1 MARNKSIWGSL
12 DKYLLVLFLMLLCLG
27 LMTIYSSSYQIPNS
41 NVSEW
46 SNVFRKQLT
55 WVIISISLGILILNI
70 DGQFIKN
77 SSYIIYIIV
86 LLLLITVLFMEPIK
100 GARSW
105 FQFGGF
111 SIQPSE
117 LAKLSCSLVIA
128 KYLSGTNVKIQ
139 DYKTRFRVLILLVI
153 PAFLI
158 VLQPDPGTMLVFFAF
173 IFVMYREGLSGNIL
187 LFGFFAVI
195 IVVIAIFLKASETYT
210 SIFGLMISGN
220 YMFVGVLILLGAFI
234 YLIIKLFIMP
244 RYRKPRYKALIWS
257 LLMGVLINISINFVY
272 DNIFKE
278 RHRTRFKIM
287 FGIIEDRAG
296 DGYNMWQ
303 ALSSIG
309 SGSASG
315 KGYLKGTLS
324 NDQYKHVPE
333 QSTDFIFCSFAE
345 EWGFLGSLFFITL
358 YLALLIRMIIV
369 SERQRSKFTRVFGYC
384 TASILFF
391 HFMINIGMV
400 LGLAPVIG
408 IPLPF
413 FSKGGSS
420 ILTFSIFIFI
430 LLRLDAER
438 KEVLR

>member
-41 NVSEW
+41 NITEW

-55 WVIISISLGILILNI
+55 WVIISISIGLLILNI

-77 SSYIIYIIV
+77 ISYIVYIIV

-105 FQFGGF
+105 FQLGGF

-117 LAKLSCSLVIA
+117 LAKLSCTLVIA
-128 KYLSGTNVKIQ
+128 KYLSGTNVKIK
-139 DYKTRFRVLILLVI
+139 DFKTRFRVLILLVI

-187 LFGFFAVI
+187 LFGFFAVV

-220 YMFVGVLILLGAFI
+220 YMFIGALILLGTFV
-234 YLIIKLFIMP
+234 YFIIKLFIMP

-257 LLMGVLINISINFVY
+257 LLMGILINISINFVY

-287 FGIIEDRAG
+287 FGIIEDRKG
-296 DGYNMWQ
+296 GGNNMWQ

-345 EWGFLGSLFFITL
+345 EWGFLGSLLFITL

-369 SERQRSKFTRVFGYC
+369 SERQRSKFTRIFGYC

-438 KEVLR
+438 RDVLR